1 MNTISYPNSVKLIP
15 FNLKK
20 ETSKIIEEETSKII
34 EEEAYK
40 IAEEEASKIAK
51 EEMQKHF
58 GELVSDSHVSC
69 EIEPF
74 VEFNSSFTRLF

>member
-1 MNTISYPNSVKLIP
+1 MNTVFPPNSVKLIP

-20 ETSKIIEEETSKII
+20 ETSKIA

-40 IAEEEASKIAK
+40 IAEEEMKSY
-51 EEMQKHF
+51 F
-58 GELVSDSHVSC
+58 GALASDSHVSC
-69 EIEPF
+69 EIELF